1 MFGGK
6 VTIHG
11 LGSRNYLG
19 SRELPLS
26 LGSQGNW
33 APEFNWLHRIPI
45 PEFIRLPRITVLCL
59 VVSSKSERC
68 VFFFFLQIEVQVYN
82 VG

>member
-19 SRELPLS
+19 SLELPLS
-26 LGSQGNW
+26 LGSRGYW
-33 APEFNWLHRIPI
+33 APEFNWLHRIPS
-45 PEFIRLPRITVLCL
+45 LLGYLGSLCYVWL
-59 VVSSKSERC
+59 R
-68 VFFFFLQIEVQVYN
+68 F
-82 VG
+82 

>member
-19 SRELPLS
+19 SLELPLS
-26 LGSQGNW
+26 LGSRGYW
-33 APEFNWLHRIPI
+33 APEFNCLHGIPNLLGYLGSLCYVWL
-45 PEFIRLPRITVLCL
+45 
-59 VVSSKSERC
+59 
-68 VFFFFLQIEVQVYN
+68 
-82 VG
+82 